1 MEKNEEEE
9 DGRGGDFNDMV
20 AEDSIV
26 ACYVFALMSERDR
39 EKSGVSGRNGL
50 EK

>member
-9 DGRGGDFNDMV
+9 DGRGGDFKDMV